1 MSQTILVTGAT
12 GFLGRHLVE
21 RLLACETDAVLRLLN
36 FGPCPFPP
44 SERLEIVE
52 GDVTRPDDVMR
63 AVAGCARLYHLAGVV
78 SRNPRDK
85 WKIFDVNVDGTR
97 NVCRAALA
105 HRLERIV
112 LVSSSGTVAVSK
124 EPVVHNEDGGFKI
137 EVVGRWPYYLSKIY
151 AEKVALDFFRRH
163 GLPVVIANP
172 ALLLGPGDEFGSSTR
187 DIALLLEGRLPAI
200 PSGGMCFVDA
210 RDAARGLVAAMQA
223 GRPGERYLLGGPNW
237 TFRQVISRVAEI
249 GRIRPPRFELPL
261 EFSLWSA
268 RVLRRVMPL
277 VGRSFPLDE
286 TTIEMAAHFWYAD
299 STKAATE
306 LGFRSRD
313 PMQTLR
319 DTVSYLR
326 QRAAK
331 PDRLDSVS

>member
-1 MSQTILVTGAT
+1 MSQRILITGAT

-21 RLLACETDAVLRLLN
+21 HLLASDPGAELRILN
-36 FGPCPFPP
+36 FGPCPFEP

-52 GDVTRPDDVMR
+52 GDVTRPEDVER
-63 AVAGCARLYHLAGVV
+63 AVAGCTRIYHLAGVV

-97 NVCRAALA
+97 HVCRAALA
-105 HRLERIV
+105 HKVERMV

-151 AEKVALDFFRRH
+151 AEKVALDLFRRY

-172 ALLLGPGDEFGSSTR
+172 GLLYGPGDEFGSSTR
-187 DIALLLEGRLPAI
+187 DLALLLEGRLPAI

-210 RDAARGLVAAMQA
+210 RDAAGGLIAAMQA

-237 TFRQVISRVAEI
+237 TFRQIIARVAEI
-249 GRIRPPRFELPL
+249 ARVRPPMFELPL
-261 EFSLWSA
+261 GFSLWSA
-268 RVLRRVMPL
+268 RVLRRLLPL
-277 VGRSFPLDE
+277 VGRNFPLDD

-306 LGFRSRD
+306 LGFRARD
-313 PMQTLR
+313 PMETLR
-319 DTVSYLR
+319 DTVADLRERAARGRLR
-326 QRAAK
+326 Q
-331 PDRLDSVS
+331 